1 MEFRGK
7 VYQGKYKYKYVPCGE
22 GANAI
27 IEKATMKFTDP
38 KDFNDP
44 FDCAPSYVVDD
55 FKKLVKNN
63 PEAFKKA
70 GRDMKLSPAK
80 RIQENTKME
89 ARLKRALDDG
99 SWQRYLQSDIGICSM
114 TTKACNLLM
123 WAHYSKNHT
132 GVVFEFHNI
141 IPNIPELT
149 EHYLCAFHVK
159 YELEKPILS
168 LSEANYGNDWLTK
181 GGDWEY
187 EDEIRCLNIERK
199 YGIHEYKRDL
209 LASVILGA
217 RIDPDDENTIRK
229 LVKKVNRLH
238 GLSIRV
244 YKAEVAKDKFKLV
257 IPNHPLYGDPN
268 WDLA

>member
-7 VYQGKYKYKYVPCGE
+7 MYQGKYKYKYVPCGD

-63 PEAFKKA
+63 REAFKQA
-70 GRDMKLSPAK
+70 SRDMKLSPAK
-80 RIQENTKME
+80 RIQEKTKME

-99 SWQRYLQSDIGICSM
+99 SWQRFVQSGIGICSM

-132 GVVFEFHNI
+132 GVVFEFHNV
-141 IPNIPELT
+141 IPNIPDLN

-159 YELEKPILS
+159 YELEKPILA

-181 GGDWEY
+181 GVDWEY

-199 YGIHEYKRDL
+199 SGIYEYKRDL

-217 RIDPDDENTIRK
+217 RIDPDDEITIRK

-238 GLSIRV
+238 GLAIQV
-244 YKAEVAKDKFKLV
+244 YKAEVTKDKFKLV